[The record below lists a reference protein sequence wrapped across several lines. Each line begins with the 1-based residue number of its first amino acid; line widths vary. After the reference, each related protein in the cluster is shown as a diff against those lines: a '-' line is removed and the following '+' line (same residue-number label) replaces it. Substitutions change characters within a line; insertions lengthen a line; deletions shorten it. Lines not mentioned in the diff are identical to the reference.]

1 MLTPIN
7 NISEYTTE
15 EDLCLL
21 FHEFQNGNQEAFTYL
36 YNYYVNMLFNYGCKI
51 TSDREILKDCI
62 HDVFIKMY
70 HKRKEL
76 KNVLNF
82 RSYLFV
88 CLKNKL
94 YDELRKKKYLS
105 EVQIEEYNPA
115 SDRDVETNYI
125 KTEKETL
132 YNKKV
137 SSLLKEL
144 SVRQREA
151 ITLYYIEEK
160 KYDDICMIMNIN
172 YQSLRNLI
180 HRGLTKLRV
189 VASQAG

>member
-7 NISEYTTE
+7 NIPEYTTE

-21 FHEFQNGNQEAFTYL
+21 FHEFQNGNQEAFTCL

-115 SDRDVETNYI
+115 SDRDVEMNYI

-160 KYDDICMIMNIN
+160 KYDDICIIMNIN

>member
-7 NISEYTTE
+7 SLTE
-15 EDLCLL
+15 EKLSDL
-21 FHEFQNGNQEAFTYL
+21 FREFQKGNQEAFSIL
-36 YNYYVNMLFNYGCKI
+36 YNHYVNMLYNYGSKI
-51 TSDREILKDCI
+51 TNDKEVLKDCI

-70 HKRKEL
+70 NQRKEL

-94 YDELRKKKYLS
+94 YDEMRKKNYLS
-105 EVQIEEYNPA
+105 EVQIEEYNPIY
-115 SDRDVETNYI
+115 DKDVETNYI
-125 KTEKETL
+125 KKEKENL
-132 YNKKV
+132 CNRKV
-137 SSLLKEL
+137 KSLLNEL
-144 SVRQREA
+144 SARQREA

-160 KYDDICMIMNIN
+160 KYDDICDIMNIN

-189 VASQAG
+189 VTSQAG